1 MRNICFLCYIRDMK
15 RFLFTAFLISL
26 FALSCGR
33 RETPITEVPNW
44 KRAEGII
51 AEHHGEWSREF
62 ESFGLDAAFCEA
74 LVFPELMRYSPA
86 ADLFERSANS
96 ALYVRG
102 GTAATNFSILFF
114 QMKPSFAEEM
124 EAAWMKSPLKDSFS
138 LSFPLSDSESARKER
153 IERLSDDIWQCRY
166 LSMFLLLLYDRE
178 KGLIELPPEEQLCLA
193 ATAYNNKFD
202 ADIDELRRR
211 STFKGF
217 RFGGAG
223 IPQTREY
230 SYSEISLLRWSSAK

>member
-1 MRNICFLCYIRDMK
+1 MK
-15 RFLFTAFLISL
+15 RFLSTAVLLSL
-26 FALSCGR
+26 LAFSCGR
-33 RETPITEVPNW
+33 GETPVMEVPNW
-44 KRAEGII
+44 KKADDII
-51 AEHHGEWSREF
+51 AGHHQEWSRVF

-86 ADLFERSANS
+86 SDMFERAANS

-102 GTAATNFSILFF
+102 GTEATNFSVLYF

-124 EAAWMKSPLKDSFS
+124 EAAWMASPLKDSFD
-138 LSFPLSDSESARKER
+138 LSFSVSGSESARKER
-153 IERLSDDIWQCRY
+153 IERLGDDIWQCRY
-166 LSMFLLLLYDRE
+166 LSMFILLLYDRE
-178 KGLIELPPEEQLCLA
+178 KALKDLPLEEQLTLV

-217 RFGGAG
+217 RFGGGG
-223 IPQTREY
+223 IPQTRDY
-230 SYSEISLLRWSSAK
+230 SYPEISLLRWSDTK